1 MRKHIFQPPR
11 GMLKIA
17 LVGCGGTGSQMLTAL
32 ARMDLALRNLG
43 SDGLIV
49 DCYDPDTV
57 SPANAGRQSFY
68 SCDIGKNKAAVLRD
82 RHVFCFMGFRCNA
95 IPQRYNG
102 EECHVLISCVDSRK
116 SRRGIV
122 KKRRCEYYVDCGNGN
137 NHGQVILG
145 NGKDLPWP
153 EKFIPGLISTE
164 PEDDTPS
171 CSLAEALEKQD
182 LFVNDFAV
190 RIAAG
195 ILWDLFRYGGT
206 DIRGAF
212 YTLNPISVNPV
223 KIIPGEDNV

>member
-1 MRKHIFQPPR
+1 MRKHIFQPPKGILR
-11 GMLKIA
+11 IA

-43 SDGLIV
+43 SDGLAV
-49 DCYDPDTV
+49 DCFDPDSV
-57 SPANAGRQSFY
+57 SPANAGRQNFY
-68 SCDIGKNKAAVLRD
+68 SCDIGKNKAAVLQE
-82 RHVFCFMGFRCNA
+82 RHVFCFRGFCCKA
-95 IPQRYNG
+95 IQKRYSG
-102 EECHVLISCVDSRK
+102 EDCHVLISCVDSRK
-116 SRRGIV
+116 SRREIV
-122 KKRRCEYYVDCGNGN
+122 KKRQCEYYMDCGNGN

-153 EKFIPGLISTE
+153 EKFIPELISTE

-212 YTLNPISVNPV
+212 FTLDPISVNPI
-223 KIIPGEDNV
+223 KIESGRR